1 MTEAKQKGTIKLFSC
16 GGAGINIGKTF
27 EDMRGKDNPMFAILD
42 IAYLDTSPANLKDP
56 ALPRAAI
63 YQIPGVD
70 GSGQVR
76 KENAEL
82 IFAHAPAMLEKFKPA
97 DFNIVVHSLSGGS
110 GSVIGPALVSE
121 MTGRG
126 IPVVAIGI
134 GETDTIKHMENTHM
148 SLLSYINI
156 ALTHETP
163 VVSAYFHNSNLTPEA
178 DVNDGISR
186 LITALSVLFSRENIS
201 MDSRDLFNWLNFNK
215 VSDFGP
221 QLALLSLFEST
232 AIDAAIGNIIT
243 VATLATE
250 GGDASVGQ
258 MVEYQKVGRLPE
270 VPPGVE
276 SPVHMTAPIHF
287 VVSDGVFDEL
297 VGKLDAELTEYKRKA
312 AARVPKTQQDLLK
325 NKTGGKNGVMV

>member
-1 MTEAKQKGTIKLFSC
+1 MTETTKKGTMKLFAC
-16 GGAGINIGKTF
+16 GGAGINLGKTF
-27 EDMRGKDNPMFAILD
+27 EPMRGKDNPMFAVMD

-56 ALPRAAI
+56 VLPRNAI
-63 YQIPGVD
+63 YQVPGVD

-82 IFAHAPAMLEKFKPA
+82 IFAHAPAMLEKHQPE
-97 DFNIVVHSLSGGS
+97 DFNVVVHSLSGGS

-134 GETDTIKHMENTHM
+134 GEVDTIKHMENTHM

-156 ALTHETP
+156 ALTHDAP
-163 VVSAYFHNSNLTPEA
+163 VVSAYFCNSNLTPEA
-178 DVNDGISR
+178 DVNKAIAQ
-186 LITALSVLFSRENIS
+186 LITALSVLFSRENVS
-201 MDSRDLFNWLNFNK
+201 MDSKDLYHFLNFHK
-215 VSDFGP
+215 VSAFGP
-221 QLALLSLFEST
+221 QLALLSLFEGA
-232 AIDAAIGNIIT
+232 AIDPAIGNIIT

-258 MVEYQKVGRLPE
+258 MVEYQKVGRLPP
-270 VPPGVE
+270 VPTGTE
-276 SPVHMTAPIHF
+276 SPVHMAAPIHF

-297 VGKLDAELTEYKRKA
+297 VAKLDGELTEYKRKA